1 MSKVVG
7 IDLGTTNSCIAVQEG
22 DQTTIIPNNEGART
36 TPSVVA
42 FTKDGE
48 RLVGQLAKRQAIVN
62 SDRTIMSIKRE
73 MGTNYQVNIDGKKYT
88 PQEISAMILQK
99 LKRDAEDYLGEPV
112 TQAVITVPAYFTDAQ
127 RQATKDAGTIAG
139 LEVLRII
146 NEPTAACLAYGE
158 NKKDEHKI
166 LVFDLG
172 GGTFDVSILDV
183 GEGVFEVLATAGD
196 NRLGGDDWDNRIV
209 EWIASE
215 FKKAEGIDLSG
226 DSMAMQRLRE
236 AAEKA
241 KIELS
246 NMTETTIS
254 LPFITANQTGPKHLE
269 MKLTRAKFE
278 EMTADLLDR
287 TIKPTQR
294 ALEDSKLSASQI
306 DKILLVGGS
315 TRMPMVQKKI
325 VSLLGKEP
333 TKGINPDECVAA
345 GAAIQGAIMKGDH
358 KDIVLV
364 DVTPLSLGIETLG
377 GVFTKI
383 IERNTA
389 IPAQQSQTFTTAADN
404 QPEVGIAIYQ
414 GERPMAADNVKLGQF
429 TLDGIA
435 PAPRGIP
442 QIEVSFNIDTNGI
455 LNVSAKD
462 KGTGK
467 EQSIKIQS
475 SNLSKDE
482 IERMKR
488 EAEAHADEDEKK
500 RSAAESRNE
509 ADAAVFSAEKMLNEL
524 GDKMTPEE
532 KGRVN
537 SKLDALKKAIEQND
551 ATAMKNAKDD
561 LNKTLQEFGTRLYQN
576 NAQQNPNAQ
585 TNGGASSNNNDGETV
600 DAEFTDK

>member
-1 MSKVVG
+1 
-7 IDLGTTNSCIAVQEG
+7 
-22 DQTTIIPNNEGART
+22 
-36 TPSVVA
+36 
-42 FTKDGE
+42 
-48 RLVGQLAKRQAIVN
+48 
-62 SDRTIMSIKRE
+62 
-73 MGTNYQVNIDGKKYT
+73 
-88 PQEISAMILQK
+88 
-99 LKRDAEDYLGEPV
+99 
-112 TQAVITVPAYFTDAQ
+112 
-127 RQATKDAGTIAG
+127 

-158 NKKDEHKI
+158 NKKEEHKI

-209 EWIASE
+209 EWIVAE
-215 FKKAEGIDLSG
+215 FKKQEGIDLKN

-294 ALEDSKLSASQI
+294 ALEDSGLSAGEV

-325 VSLLGKEP
+325 VALLGKEP

-345 GAAIQGAIMKGDH
+345 GAAIQGAILKGDH

-364 DVTPLSLGIETLG
+364 DVTPLTLGIETLG
-377 GVFTKI
+377 GVMTPM

-389 IPAQQSQTFTTAADN
+389 IPAQQSQVFTTAADN
-404 QPEVGIAIYQ
+404 QPQVEIAVYQ
-414 GERPMAADNVKLGQF
+414 GERKMARDNVELGHF

-442 QIEVSFNIDTNGI
+442 QIEVTFNIDTNGI

-467 EQSIKIQS
+467 EQKITIQS
-475 SNLSKDE
+475 SNLSKED

-488 EAEAHADEDEKK
+488 DAEAHADEDEKR
-500 RSAAESRNE
+500 RSDAEAKNE
-509 ADAAVFSAEKMLNEL
+509 ADAAVFGAEKLMGDL

-537 SKLDALKKAIEQND
+537 TKLDALKDAIKSGD
-551 ATAMKNAKDD
+551 TSAMKSAKDD
-561 LNKTLQEFGTRLYQN
+561 LNKTMQEFGARLYQN
-576 NAQQNPNAQ
+576 AGPNPQQ
-585 TNGGASSNNNDGETV
+585 GGQQAGGQQSTHANDSDTV
-600 DAEFTDK
+600 DAEFSDK